1 MPALPVQASIAL
13 GSNMG
18 DKIMRLREAKALI
31 AALPQTR
38 ILAGSNIYRTPPWG
52 MVEQDWFA
60 NAVIKVETSLSPHA
74 LLDACLGIE
83 KQMGRK
89 RMERW
94 GPRIID
100 LDVLSYGDAR
110 LCDER
115 LTLPHP
121 AMAERAFVLIPLR
134 DVAPDM
140 LIDGQELEALI
151 AKQDSH
157 GIEAIALL

>member
-1 MPALPVQASIAL
+1 MAIAQAFIAL

-18 DKIMRLREAKALI
+18 DKLARLREAKAAI

-38 ILAGSNIYRTPPWG
+38 ILASSHIYRTPPWG

-60 NAVIKVETSLSPHA
+60 NGVIKVETGLSPHA
-74 LLDACLGIE
+74 LLDACLAIE
-83 KQMGRK
+83 TQMGRK
-89 RMERW
+89 RAERW

-100 LDVLSYGDAR
+100 LDVLSHGEIR
-110 LCDER
+110 LNDES

-121 AMAERAFVLIPLR
+121 AMSERAFVLIPLR

-140 LIDGQELEALI
+140 QIDGQTLDALI
-151 AKQDSH
+151 AKLDSQ
-157 GIEAIALL
+157 GIEAIAPL